1 MANSGK
7 DTNGSQ
13 FFICTVITNWLD
25 GKHVVFGQVLEGM
38 DIVYAIEDVPK
49 GRNDRPVEDVIIYDS
64 GELPVEPVVDEE
76 GKEDLEGELVPI
88 LETATSAAAAEV
100 APSTAAVLSP
110 VVEDEKVEGDDVDAE
125 NPAGPSSAF
134 LYLGLLLMFVTIP
147 CAVYMWCGGRQ
158 LLRRVLRRRRGA
170 SYSLVKDDDLEK

>member
-1 MANSGK
+1 MSINYLLLI
-7 DTNGSQ
+7 Q
-13 FFICTVITNWLD
+13 
-25 GKHVVFGQVLEGM
+25 Q
-38 DIVYAIEDVPK
+38 
-49 GRNDRPVEDVIIYDS
+49 
-64 GELPVEPVVDEE
+64 
-76 GKEDLEGELVPI
+76 DLEGELVPI

-100 APSTAAVLSP
+100 APSTPASVVETTAAVLSP